1 MADILINMF
10 ENSIAVSVIILI
22 LFLLRPFLSKRYT
35 AKWQYGV
42 WLVVTVRLLVPF
54 DIEIPNFTAPLNIPV
69 ENKVV
74 YQADVAGETADDI
87 ITTPSAGEQSDNMPE
102 NTVTDNSLKEKV
114 FDSAAS
120 AMGKNSLAVA
130 DILAVLWVC
139 GALLIISVR
148 AGSYIIARYTLNESL
163 IPFDIDISESKRKLG
178 LEDEIPV
185 YYSDMVSTPV
195 LSGVIRPIVVVPDNA
210 ENDMH
215 LQVAIYHEL
224 VHYKRYDVFFKFM
237 LFAVTSIY
245 WFNPVIWL
253 MNTAAL
259 EDIEL
264 SCDESI
270 YKKMNSEGKNLYGKS
285 ILHFA
290 ASRKSRLLFAT
301 SFNDS
306 KKTIA
311 TRIKHIFDEN
321 RKKRGALALA
331 AVVTVTMLGGLM
343 VGFGGKQTEAAPTY
357 KTDEVPAQ
365 AQNFIDVYCRAIRSD
380 DYWTQD
386 NNHIGFVYMLYNE
399 IIPQKYY
406 HYDRFG
412 NYTYMLDKGVQ
423 NEIFRFMMA
432 DEMPYEWHNAPEANN
447 FVHDYLI
454 PDVQLQA
461 KGITWDG
468 DSRFTVVY
476 SRWEDNI
483 PAYDI
488 SFTMEKQ
495 TVYDVPSDLAAVFSE
510 GQEVWRIKHVL
521 EIPVQ
526 YNQIK
531 KEIEI
536 NSLEEFLQFADDVKN
551 NSYNLQGNVYRL
563 NTDIDLSGVE
573 FTPMFNKRDY
583 ELRQTSTNTDAKM
596 GFNATFDGQGHTIS
610 NLEIIYDCGTID
622 INDQIWAKVGLFG
635 HIGSEGCVKN
645 LNVVNA
651 KIDFVTPDYA
661 RYPYSSGIIAG
672 SSSGQILNCSV
683 QGTVNGASQVGGVV
697 GALDENGILR
707 SCMADVTV
715 KGYNEVGCLAGSIA
729 FGGVYNCTTTGVAVG
744 VQNDYM
750 DDKVFKDMVT
760 PYAIGGFA
768 GRIHFANITYS
779 HSDSQLQIMSTGK
792 TIGAFAASCQS
803 SAITGCTYNSAKAGS
818 WKKIGYYHSGYDD
831 SVVYAYELDPK

>member
-1 MADILINMF
+1 
-10 ENSIAVSVIILI
+10 
-22 LFLLRPFLSKRYT
+22 
-35 AKWQYGV
+35 
-42 WLVVTVRLLVPF
+42 
-54 DIEIPNFTAPLNIPV
+54 
-69 ENKVV
+69 
-74 YQADVAGETADDI
+74 
-87 ITTPSAGEQSDNMPE
+87 
-102 NTVTDNSLKEKV
+102 
-114 FDSAAS
+114 
-120 AMGKNSLAVA
+120 
-130 DILAVLWVC
+130 
-139 GALLIISVR
+139 
-148 AGSYIIARYTLNESL
+148 
-163 IPFDIDISESKRKLG
+163 
-178 LEDEIPV
+178 
-185 YYSDMVSTPV
+185 
-195 LSGVIRPIVVVPDNA
+195 
-210 ENDMH
+210 
-215 LQVAIYHEL
+215 
-224 VHYKRYDVFFKFM
+224 
-237 LFAVTSIY
+237 
-245 WFNPVIWL
+245 
-253 MNTAAL
+253 
-259 EDIEL
+259 
-264 SCDESI
+264 
-270 YKKMNSEGKNLYGKS
+270 
-285 ILHFA
+285 
-290 ASRKSRLLFAT
+290 
-301 SFNDS
+301 
-306 KKTIA
+306 
-311 TRIKHIFDEN
+311 
-321 RKKRGALALA
+321 
-331 AVVTVTMLGGLM
+331 
-343 VGFGGKQTEAAPTY
+343 
-357 KTDEVPAQ
+357 
-365 AQNFIDVYCRAIRSD
+365 
-380 DYWTQD
+380 
-386 NNHIGFVYMLYNE
+386 
-399 IIPQKYY
+399 
-406 HYDRFG
+406 
-412 NYTYMLDKGVQ
+412 
-423 NEIFRFMMA
+423 MA

-447 FVHDYLI
+447 FAHDYLI

-461 KGITWDG
+461 KGITWDS

-551 NSYNLQGNVYRL
+551 NSYNIQGNVYRL

-573 FTPMFNKRDY
+573 FTPVFNKRDY

-661 RYPYSSGIIAG
+661 RYPFSSGIIAG

-697 GALDENGILR
+697 GALGENGILR

-768 GRIHFANITYS
+768 GRIHCANITYS

-803 SAITGCTYNSAKAGS
+803 SAITGCTYNSAKAGN